1 MIKTIL
7 IAAAIIVAVPVAG
20 VLAYAATKPDTFE
33 VTRSAGIKAPPER
46 IFAVLNDFHKWG
58 DWSPYERKDPAMRRT
73 FSGADTGRGA
83 VYAWDGNSDVG
94 KGRMEIA
101 DTAAPNRLTLKL
113 DFEKP
118 FESNCVVD
126 FTLEPKGGETVVT
139 WKMRGPSPYIVKV
152 MHTIFDM
159 DKMVVK
165 DFETGLAN
173 LRAITET

>member
-33 VTRSAGIKAPPER
+33 VTRSASIKAPPER

-58 DWSPYERKDPAMRRT
+58 DWSPYERKDPAMKRT
-73 FSGADTGRGA
+73 FSGADTGKGA
-83 VYAWDGNSDVG
+83 VYAWDGNSDAA
-94 KGRMEIA
+94 RAAWRSPIR
-101 DTAAPNRLTLKL
+101 AAPNRLTLKL

-118 FESNCVVD
+118 FESNCIVN

-159 DKMVVK
+159 DKMVGK
-165 DFETGLAN
+165 DFETDLAN